1 MHPPALIDTC
11 MSFRID
17 QLQEVRTAPAAQVM
31 AYPREGPATVND
43 IVERLEGR
51 VRIRLNMLR
60 ARGVVIREGRDGAHR
75 EFTYRL
81 LRPGVA
87 AKAVREKGLARA
99 PPEPR

>member
-1 MHPPALIDTC
+1 MFARNRADVTLDDILLKVLED
-11 MSFRID
+11 
-17 QLQEVRTAPAAQVM
+17 
-31 AYPREGPATVND
+31 GPATVND

-60 ARGVVIREGRDGAHR
+60 ARGVVIREGRGGAHR

>member
-1 MHPPALIDTC
+1 MFARNRADMTLDDILLKVLED
-11 MSFRID
+11 
-17 QLQEVRTAPAAQVM
+17 
-31 AYPREGPATVND
+31 GPATVND

-60 ARGVVIREGRDGAHR
+60 ARGVVIREGRGGAHR

>member
-1 MHPPALIDTC
+1 MTLDDILLKVLED
-11 MSFRID
+11 
-17 QLQEVRTAPAAQVM
+17 
-31 AYPREGPATVND
+31 GPATVNE

-51 VRIRLNMLR
+51 VRSRLNMLR
-60 ARGVVIREGRDGAHR
+60 ARGVVIPPREGRGGAHR
-75 EFTYRL
+75 EFTYKL